1 MEGGTIISSRAY
13 TCLLPVSIALPMRPQ
28 NADRAIIARST
39 MGTDRHLSPE
49 LAELFRREQLLRHA
63 GEELL
68 QEAELLR
75 EQYDQ
80 IVAQLTAAKPPE
92 KSNASCTGN
101 QRTGL

>member
-1 MEGGTIISSRAY
+1 
-13 TCLLPVSIALPMRPQ
+13 MRPL
-28 NADRAIIARST
+28 DGGRAINPRST

-80 IVAQLTAAKPPE
+80 IVAQLTGGHPE
-92 KSNASCTGN
+92 MAEKN
-101 QRTGL
+101 QPSVHGE